1 MAIVFIQ
8 SKKRQKVF
16 LWSIITGLVLILF
29 IIPLLIFYPLFV
41 NESQNILEGG
51 VLKPAININFSIIDS
66 PQVKNLEPFLDIVTE
81 FTYIAE
87 DKNGKQVI
95 GKISAT
101 GQDDAKILLQ
111 EMNLKILHLEE
122 SNTGRK
128 EPFIPYYQSKK

>member
-101 GQDDAKILLQ
+101 
-111 EMNLKILHLEE
+111 
-122 SNTGRK
+122 
-128 EPFIPYYQSKK
+128 